1 MKLENKFGNEN
12 FEERLRAMEND
23 IKRLSLRIEIL
34 YDNVIKRVE
43 KLEDMEIKVGELART
58 VAELER
64 DIDRSVAD
72 ILLRMNKEKIEN
84 KFEETKPNFKLE
96 KDIENID
103 SRLREVEE
111 RTFYSEASPDVMDSQ
126 LKNLLDKVIFLE
138 SRMKAMEKSLGD
150 SAKNRPVILE

>member
-43 KLEDMEIKVGELART
+43 KLEDVEIKVGELART
-58 VAELER
+58 VDELER

>member
-12 FEERLRAMEND
+12 FEERLRVMEND

>member
-12 FEERLRAMEND
+12 FEERLRVMEND

-43 KLEDMEIKVGELART
+43 KLEDMEVKVGELART
-58 VAELER
+58 VDEVER
-64 DIDRSVAD
+64 EVDRSAAD
-72 ILLRMNKEKIEN
+72 IISRINREKIEN
-84 KFEETKPNFKLE
+84 KFEETKPNFGLE
-96 KDIENID
+96 KEVEYID

-111 RTFYSEASPDVMDSQ
+111 RTGCGEGSPDTMDMQ
-126 LKNLLDKVIFLE
+126 VKELLDKIIFLE
-138 SRMKAMEKSLGD
+138 SRMKAMEKAIGD